1 MSPNRLCWLN
11 PDDSPEQFPDVE
23 EALSEPEGLLAAGGD
38 LSERRLLAAY
48 RKGIFPW
55 FDDGQPILWWSPD
68 PRCILRPAE
77 LHISR
82 RLRQQLRNSTA
93 ELRFNSAFGAV
104 IRACAE
110 DRVSQQGTWITGD
123 MIAAYELL
131 HADGWAHSIEI
142 WQAGELAGGMY
153 GLYIGRVFFG
163 ESMFSAV
170 PNASKIALLGLTR
183 QTSPTALELID
194 CQVVSQHLLSL
205 GASTVSRREFTQVLA
220 HACNPAKRWENWPK
234 MPIPVAR
241 LVCD

>member
-1 MSPNRLCWLN
+1 VSSNRLCWLN

-23 EALSEPEGLLAAGGD
+23 DALSEPDGLLAAGGD

-55 FDDGQPILWWSPD
+55 FGDGQPILWWSPD
-68 PRCILRPAE
+68 PRCVIRPAE

-104 IRACAE
+104 IRACAA
-110 DRVSQQGTWITGD
+110 DREALEGTWITAD
-123 MIAAYELL
+123 MITAFERL

-142 WQAGELAGGMY
+142 WNDGELAGGMY

-170 PNASKIALLGLTR
+170 PNASKTALLGLTK
-183 QTSPTALELID
+183 QTSAAELEIID
-194 CQVVSQHLLSL
+194 CQVVSQHLLTL
-205 GASTVSRREFTQVLA
+205 GASALPRHEFIQILA
-220 HACNPAKRWENWPK
+220 RACNPPKRWKNWPK
-234 MPIPVAR
+234 TAIPVAK
-241 LVCD
+241 LVCQ